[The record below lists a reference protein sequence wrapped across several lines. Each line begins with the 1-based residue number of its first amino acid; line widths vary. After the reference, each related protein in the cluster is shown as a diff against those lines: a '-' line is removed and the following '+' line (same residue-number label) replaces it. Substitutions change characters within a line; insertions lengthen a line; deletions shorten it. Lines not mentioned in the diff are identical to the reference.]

1 MERYTESFV
10 GELRAF
16 VQAVV
21 LNKPVPV
28 NGMDGR
34 IAVVMALA
42 ARKSFDERRPVQL
55 KEVDQMEP
63 LLA

>member
-1 MERYTESFV
+1 MERYTDSFV
-10 GELRAF
+10 SELKAF

-21 LNKPVPV
+21 QNKPVPV
-28 NGMDGR
+28 NGTDGR

-55 KEVDQMEP
+55 KDVDQMEA